1 MDDAEFGVRRSLD
14 SPRSRNAES
23 TTGKVI
29 EPNDTGR
36 SNGSVVA
43 ALRDRY
49 ARGVSTK
56 FLSHD
61 HALILII
68 M

>member
-23 TTGKVI
+23 AIGKVI

-36 SNGSVVA
+36 SNGSMVA
-43 ALRDRY
+43 ALRGRY
-49 ARGVSTK
+49 ARGVSTD
-56 FLSHD
+56 FSSHD
-61 HALILII
+61 YALIYMTL
-68 M
+68 